1 MAVTFFIKSKA
12 KERSSVGVSINFDGM
27 DRIVL
32 TLPNLQ
38 VNTKEWENGGMKL
51 TRGKQENSYIQND
64 LNEFQNKVD
73 RFYREFRRVNESNP
87 TKVDIVTYLK
97 SDVKLEDYFKP
108 KNITLMIPMIWKTIK
123 ERETGAEL
131 NNGKKYQR
139 GSIDNYE
146 SMIRAFERFQ
156 KHRRK
161 SVTNVEIVTREFIL
175 GFENYL
181 TNVENL
187 KLNTVGDRLKN
198 LKTFISLYSKRGFLP
213 HNPFIKYSIKIPK
226 EPSTSIALDK
236 DEMKDMY
243 ELDLSDNPQWD
254 LIRDQFLVL
263 CWTGLR
269 ISDFSQFNSF
279 DRGDDEVITLHNE
292 KTDTEIHIPIFPMAK
307 RILDKYDGR
316 FPKMLNEQTLNEE
329 IKEIGKLV
337 PGLNRSI
344 QIKYTKGGV
353 VIKETL
359 KRYQLLVLHCARR
372 TLATMLVTELGTD
385 LSTVCLIT
393 GHKSIKTLEIYLKH
407 NNKNALTGVINKVR
421 ALEESLI
428 PDFV

>member
-1 MAVTFFIKSKA
+1 MAVTFFIKSKT

-108 KNITLMIPMIWKTIK
+108 KNTTLMIPMIWKTIK

-175 GFENYL
+175 SFENYL

-243 ELDLSDNPQWD
+243 ELDLSNNPLWD
-254 LIRDQFLVL
+254 LVRDQFLVL

-269 ISDFSQFNSF
+269 ISDFSQFNAF
-279 DRGDDEVITLHNE
+279 DRGDEEVITLHNE

-307 RILDKYDGR
+307 RILDKYNGR

-372 TLATMLVTELGTD
+372 TLATMLVTELGID

-421 ALEESLI
+421 ALELSL
-428 PDFV
+428 V